1 MGITHFDEARSREF
15 VIGHLGGRWSML
27 GESAGSVGAG
37 VRRIQVPAGLWS
49 TPVHEHGREEE
60 IFYVLAGR
68 GISWHGG
75 QTAAIRAG
83 DAIVYLANGGAH
95 SIHALEDIDLLAFG
109 PRAHDESVGFPR
121 LGLSLV
127 GNRAVESVPYAVDGA
142 PIQFVRESQLGAPDL
157 PAEPGERP
165 TTIVNLADVEPAT
178 MQRPRIARTRR
189 DLGRAVG
196 SVAAG
201 LQHVEVVPG
210 MLATPQ
216 HCHSA
221 EEEIFVILDGD
232 GVLLLGSDEIP
243 VRAGHVIA
251 RPPGTAVAHA
261 LRAGDAGL
269 TFLAYGTRE
278 PNDIVYYPRS
288 NNVILRGVG
297 VVARLEHVELWDG
310 EDEV

>member
-15 VIGHLGGRWSML
+15 VIGHIGGRWSML

-49 TPVHEHGREEE
+49 TPAHEHGREEE
-60 IFYVLAGR
+60 IFYVLAGH
-68 GISWHGG
+68 GISWQGG
-75 QTAAIRAG
+75 ETAPIRAG
-83 DAIVYLANGGAH
+83 DAIVYRPNEGAH
-95 SIHALEDIDLLAFG
+95 SVHALEDLDLLAFG
-109 PRAHDESVGFPR
+109 LRVWDESPGFPR

-127 GNRAVESVPYAVDGA
+127 GSRAVESLPYAVEGA
-142 PIQFVRESQLGAPDL
+142 PIQFVREAQLGAPEL
-157 PAEPGERP
+157 PDEPGERP
-165 TTIVNLADVEPAT
+165 PTVVNVADVEPAIT
-178 MQRPRIARTRR
+178 ERPRVARARR
-189 DLGRAVG
+189 DLGRAAG

-201 LQHVEVVPG
+201 LQHVEVAPG
-210 MLATPQ
+210 RLGSPQ

-221 EEEIFVILDGD
+221 DEEIFVVLDGD
-232 GVLLLGSDEIP
+232 GVLLLGDEQLP

-251 RPPGTAVAHA
+251 RPPGTAIAHA

-278 PNDIVYYPRS
+278 PNDIVYYPHS
-288 NNVILRGVG
+288 KNVIIRGIG

-310 EDEV
+310 EDDL